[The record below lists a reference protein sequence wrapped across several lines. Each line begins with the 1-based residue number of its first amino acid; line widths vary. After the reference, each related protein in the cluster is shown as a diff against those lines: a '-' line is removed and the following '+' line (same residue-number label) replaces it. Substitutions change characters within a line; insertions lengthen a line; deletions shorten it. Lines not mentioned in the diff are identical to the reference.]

1 MKFKSFMTMA
11 MGAVALV
18 LGVCSCSSDDDD
30 EPEVPVAA
38 QVVGTYTG
46 DEVIT
51 IMGEPED
58 DTATFQFTKASDTS
72 IDMIIPQSGDG
83 GMVIPPLT
91 VKNIPV
97 AKVKESI
104 VGKLTTFAGTVTNS
118 AGAEKAFTVSDLMVV
133 FEDVPKGKAVVVTY
147 VLKYGNM
154 PFDMVTAFNGDRQ

>member
-1 MKFKSFMTMA
+1 MA

-18 LGVCSCSSDDDD
+18 LGVCSCSSNDDD
-30 EPEVPVAA
+30 EPEVAVVT

-58 DTATFQFTKASDTS
+58 GKATFQFTKASDTS
-72 IDMIIPQSGDG
+72 IDMVIPQSGDG

-91 VKNIPV
+91 VKNIPI
-97 AKVKESI
+97 AKADKSI
-104 VGKLTTFAGTVTNS
+104 VGRLTSFAGTVINS

-133 FEDVPKGKAVVVTY
+133 FEDVPQGKAVVVTY
-147 VLKYGNM
+147 VLKYGSM
-154 PFDMVTAFNGDRQ
+154 PFDMVTAFNGLQAVNE